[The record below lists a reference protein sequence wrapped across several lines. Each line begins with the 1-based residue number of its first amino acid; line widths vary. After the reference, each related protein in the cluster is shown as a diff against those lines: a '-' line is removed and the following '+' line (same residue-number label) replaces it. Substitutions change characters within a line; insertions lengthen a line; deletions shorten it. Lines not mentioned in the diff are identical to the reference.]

1 MKPHEFTMPEVGCT
15 PRELHEAIAVCSM
28 QLARVT
34 TLVAEYK
41 NKLAAAEAKYK
52 KEFAMALI
60 LNRGAGNQTIVKALA
75 ETTEPV
81 VVANNVVIEIEAI
94 YTLLRAEYEAW
105 ETYFVALRKLAALLQ
120 SEVQRFE

>member
-52 KEFAMALI
+52 KEFEE
-60 LNRGAGNQTIVKALA
+60 G
-75 ETTEPV
+75 ETV
-81 VVANNVVIEIEAI
+81 VRVPQCHQCMLRDTCPDRYIPDKEVIE
-94 YTLLRAEYEAW
+94 
-105 ETYFVALRKLAALLQ
+105 
-120 SEVQRFE
+120 